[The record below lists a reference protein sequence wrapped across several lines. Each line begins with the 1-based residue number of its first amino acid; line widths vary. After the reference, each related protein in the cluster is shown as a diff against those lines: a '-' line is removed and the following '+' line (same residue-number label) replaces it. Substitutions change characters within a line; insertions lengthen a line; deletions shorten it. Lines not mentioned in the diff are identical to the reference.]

1 MQADD
6 ELHVVIWVDGSAK
19 YDVPGLPKRGPNAR
33 LWCAYQIEWEGKIL
47 KREFI
52 ELDFLG
58 TINQAEFLAAVYA
71 ISAAKD
77 IGATHICVY
86 SDSSLVVNAVNRT
99 DGKQSSVEGSKEWT
113 LEIKSSMRDDF
124 KHAMIHWIPR
134 KQNAVDAY
142 LSNCLDL
149 KRSPKKKA
157 ERALL
162 KQDEK

>member
-33 LWCAYQIEWEGKIL
+33 LWCAYQIEWNGSIL

-99 DGKQSSVEGSKEWT
+99 DGKQSSVAGSKEWT
-113 LEIKSSMRDDF
+113 TEIKSSMRDDF
-124 KHAMIHWIPR
+124 KHAQINWIPR
-134 KQNAVDAY
+134 QRNVVDRY
-142 LSNCLDL
+142 LSDCLGL

-157 ERALL
+157 ERA
-162 KQDEK
+162 KEKENQ